1 MISFRSRVL
10 LFAYGI
16 GLVVIFAFLLWDVYR
31 IRATVYRVVLE
42 EIREYAKTEAL
53 HFADHL
59 YYGHYDRIEEHLTSN
74 PVPQIRDMLVLSRE
88 GYILASKERGF
99 VLFEIY
105 PEFEDVLYVED
116 TLVKPARDGS
126 GFIVIEPVRLGD
138 RDEDYEDEEDI
149 LGYLIVEVDHGYY
162 NALIGSEMELALLI
176 GMGVFVVILLVVKYA
191 DSRFMDHL
199 RHALAMLERVGS
211 GKMELPPFPRTG
223 DEFESL
229 YSGIKNMSEKLRETL
244 VSRDYYRSIIDSLAE
259 GLIVLG
265 RDGCIR
271 EANASALGMLG
282 GEEAIGRHISEVAP
296 SLYPVLRRVIYGNE
310 VVDSVKVRMEV
321 SEEERYFLIYA
332 RHHGDF
338 IVVTLDDITRM
349 VEYERQLE
357 EISQKDYLTGIYN
370 RRSVESFLSGEIKR
384 ADRYGRPLS
393 VILFDID
400 DFKKVNDTFGHD
412 VGDEVLK
419 EVVKTTLRCLRSTD
433 VMGRWGGEEFL
444 VVLPETD
451 LEGAIA
457 LAERIRKAIGDRKF
471 EKVGSVTVSLGVADY
486 KKGESVFDLV
496 KKVDRALYRA
506 KERGKNRTEVG

>member
-1 MISFRSRVL
+1 MIGFRSRVL
-10 LFAYGI
+10 LFAYGM
-16 GLVVIFAFLLWDVYR
+16 GLVVIFAFLLWDAYR
-31 IRATVYRVVLE
+31 IRETVYRVVLE
-42 EIREYAKTEAL
+42 EIREYVKTEAL

-74 PVPQIRDMLVLSRE
+74 PVPQIRDMIVLSRE

-126 GFIVIEPVRLGD
+126 GFIVIEPVRLADG
-138 RDEDYEDEEDI
+138 DEDYEDEEEI
-149 LGYLIVEVDHGYY
+149 LGYLVVEVDNSYY

-176 GMGVFVVILLVVKYA
+176 GMGVFVVILLVVKYV

-199 RHALAMLERVGS
+199 RHAFDMLERVGS
-211 GKMELPPFPRTG
+211 GNMELQTFPRTG
-223 DEFESL
+223 DEFETL
-229 YSGIKNMSEKLRETL
+229 YRGIKNMSERLKETL
-244 VSRDYYRSIIDSLAE
+244 ISRDYYKNIIDSLAE

-265 RDGCIR
+265 EDDYIR

-282 GEEAIGRHISEVAP
+282 GEEAIGRHVSEAVP
-296 SLYPVLRRVIYGNE
+296 SLYPVLRRVIYGE
-310 VVDSVKVRMEV
+310 ETVYSERVRMVV
-321 SEEERYFLIYA
+321 SGEERYFLINA
-332 RHHGDF
+332 RHRGGF

-357 EISQKDYLTGIYN
+357 EMSQKDYLTGIYN
-370 RRSVESFLSGEIKR
+370 RRFVEDFLSAEIKR

-419 EVVKTTLRCLRSTD
+419 GVVKRTLSCLRSTD

-444 VVLPETD
+444 IVLPETD
-451 LEGAIA
+451 LEGATV
-457 LAERIRKAIGDRKF
+457 LAERIRKAVEDREF
-471 EKVGSVTVSLGVADY
+471 EKAGRVTVSLGVADY

-496 KKVDRALYRA
+496 RRVDRALYRA